1 MKKFDDWLHD
11 NAECVFGL
19 LFFIVFCSFM
29 LLASGCGGG
38 LEVVAA
44 DRVMVPVRDAGDG
57 RYLREESP
65 ACTGWYVPN
74 ATMIY
79 ITDKLNE

>member
-1 MKKFDDWLHD
+1 MKEKGAREKGSYWL
-11 NAECVFGL
+11 AA
-19 LFFIVFCSFM
+19 LFLFVVAGFTLFLC
-29 LLASGCGGG
+29 GCGGG